1 MSAAWTKARVLTAV
15 WFAHMSAYRAEIV
28 IWILT
33 GSLPLIML
41 AVWIGKA
48 AASGGAVGD
57 YTPQRFAAYFLSAWF
72 SQQMVVAWVSWE
84 LDFQIRQG
92 QLSPKLLRP
101 LDPFWEHVAAHVT
114 ERLVRLPFMIA
125 VVAAGLFLVPG
136 TQLTPDWQHVL
147 AYFLSINLAFL
158 IRFLIAYSIG
168 LMAFWWEQ
176 AVALDELYFVVA
188 AFLTGS
194 FAPLDLYPASA
205 RAIIEWLP
213 FPYIIFYP
221 VQILN
226 GALSWAETGRVIGV
240 QLLWLLVFILLRGLL
255 WRRGLR
261 RYGAMGA

>member
-1 MSAAWTKARVLTAV
+1 MSAAWTKARVLLAV

-57 YTPQRFAAYFLSAWF
+57 YTPPRFAAYFLSAWL
-72 SQQMVVAWVSWE
+72 SQQMIVAWVSWE
-84 LDFQIRQG
+84 LDYQIRQG
-92 QLSPKLLRP
+92 LLSSKLLRP
-101 LDPFWEHVAAHVT
+101 LDPLWEHLAAHYT
-114 ERLVRLPFMIA
+114 ERLVRAPFMLAIMG
-125 VVAAGLFLVPG
+125 AGLLLVPG
-136 TQLTPDWQHVL
+136 TRLTPDWQHVL
-147 AYFLSINLAFL
+147 AYLVSINLAFA

-168 LMAFWWEQ
+168 LLALWWEQ
-176 AVALDELYFVVA
+176 AVALDELYFVIA

-194 FAPLDLYPASA
+194 FAPLDLYPLWA

-213 FPYIIFYP
+213 FPYIIYYP

-226 GALSWAETGRVIGV
+226 GAISWAEVGRVIGV
-240 QLLWLLVFILLRGLL
+240 QLVWLLGFLLLRSML